1 MALKKYGV
9 LKGRPIGRLRDADD
23 DHYQIL
29 VTDGKTQHRIA
40 VNVKSSAPNAPSDLL
55 FQAVEE
61 LPTSLVKALRA
72 LKSGYSAV
80 KSKPGGIAQDYV
92 RGGIADPA
100 KMKPVPPNKPGVKN
114 DLKDTL
120 EDQLKA
126 AMDDDNAVVYAFG
139 EKWGPEKKK
148 KDQYFHFK
156 PGNGIH
162 DIHMNQ
168 GNSGK
173 WKKDNGTYQDG
184 CLMIEYSGNKWF
196 AVYLTFQSQTFSTDA
211 KGNPAEG
218 APALGAMLKLVKAA
232 KAGK

>member
-55 FQAVEE
+55 FQAVDQ
-61 LPTSLVKALRA
+61 LPSSLTKALKA
-72 LKSGYSAV
+72 LKNGYAAL
-80 KSKPGGIAQDYV
+80 KSKPGGLAQDFV

-100 KMKPVPPNKPGVKN
+100 KMVPVPPDKPGAKN

-120 EDQLKA
+120 EERMKA
-126 AMDDDNAVVYAFG
+126 AMDDDKAMIYAFG

-173 WKKDNGTYQDG
+173 WKKDNGTWQDG
-184 CLMIEYSGNKWF
+184 CLMMEYSGNKWF
-196 AVYLTFQSQTFSTDA
+196 AVFLTFQSQTFSTDDN
-211 KGNPAEG
+211 GNPVKMAV
-218 APALGAMLKLVKAA
+218 KKAA
-232 KAGK
+232 K

>member
-1 MALKKYGV
+1 MPLKKYGV

-29 VTDGKTQHRIA
+29 VTDGKTLHRIA

-61 LPTSLVKALRA
+61 LPSSLVKALRA
-72 LKSGYSAV
+72 LKKGYSSV
-80 KSKPGGIAQDYV
+80 KSKQGGIAQDYV

-100 KMKPVPPNKPGVKN
+100 KMKPVPTDKPGVKN

-120 EDQLKA
+120 EDHLKA
-126 AMDDDNAVVYAFG
+126 AMDDDDAVVYAFG
-139 EKWGPEKKK
+139 EKWGPEKNK
-148 KDQYFHFK
+148 KDKYFHFK

-184 CLMIEYSGNKWF
+184 CLMIQYSGSKWF
-196 AVYLTFQSQTFSTDA
+196 AVFLAFQSQTFSTDK
-211 KGNPAEG
+211 KGNPVEG
-218 APALGAMLKLVKAA
+218 APALGAMLKLVKTA